1 MRLNPSPGK
10 VSLPCMAASARLLH
24 HIPVPYPP
32 DAMNLVRTYPL
43 PLFFVLSYAISW
55 TIWSPLWLPR
65 FGATTLPVLPYHH
78 ALGALGPL
86 LAAFIVASRQAG
98 QVGVRRLVGRMGPG
112 GVQLYW
118 YLVVLAGP
126 FLLYLLSDAA
136 VAVMTGRAVRLR
148 HYGLSEEYPEFG
160 VLGFFMFN
168 LVFYGFG
175 EETGWRGFAL
185 SWLQQRYNKFSA
197 ATLLTLFWAIW
208 HIPLFFYRPG
218 YTSMGWAGIIGWA
231 VSLWTGSLL
240 LSWLYNGTRGNILM
254 VSIFHATIDIA
265 FFAAA
270 TDPGTT
276 NGLGFL
282 ITLWGV
288 VVAVKYPFFARRGT
302 QNLEFR

>member
-1 MRLNPSPGK
+1 
-10 VSLPCMAASARLLH
+10 
-24 HIPVPYPP
+24 
-32 DAMNLVRTYPL
+32 MNLVQKYPL
-43 PLFFVLSYAISW
+43 PLFFVLAYAISW
-55 TIWSPLWLPR
+55 VVWSPLWLPH
-65 FGATTLPVLPYHH
+65 FGVASLPVLPYHH

-86 LAAFIVASRQAG
+86 VAAFMVTAWHE
-98 QVGVRRLVGRMGPG
+98 GPG
-112 GVQLYW
+112 GVQQLVRRMAPGRVQPYW

-126 FLLYLLSDAA
+126 FLLYLLADA
-136 VAVMTGRAVRLR
+136 VAAKISGREVRLQ

-160 VLGFFMFN
+160 MLGFFAFN

-185 SWLQQRYNKFSA
+185 PRLQRQYSKFMA
-197 ATLLTLFWAIW
+197 ATVLTIFWAVW

-218 YTSMGWAGIIGWA
+218 YTSMDWAGIAGWT

-240 LSWLYNGTRGNILM
+240 LSWLYNVTKESILV

-270 TDPGTT
+270 DPVTT

-288 VVAVKYPFFARRGT
+288 TIIVKYYFYARREQQG
-302 QNLEFR
+302 LKLP